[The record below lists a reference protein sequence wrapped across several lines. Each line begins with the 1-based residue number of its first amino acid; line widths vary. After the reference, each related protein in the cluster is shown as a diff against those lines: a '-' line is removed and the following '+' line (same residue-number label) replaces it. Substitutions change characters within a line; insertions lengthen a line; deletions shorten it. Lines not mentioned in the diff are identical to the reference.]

1 MTTYTVQGIK
11 VHYTNDIPDD
21 ALGATLEF
29 VTTDNYQASYST
41 TGTFTNGQPEITWS
55 DASGTLFQVLVD
67 GVLVSLS
74 DFDLVLGEITWDDA
88 GNQKS
93 TYTLSFDGPDIGTTT
108 DYYFVLDG
116 DALPLINNVADFNDF
131 DDSIIGAG
139 PITDILF
146 TPDIAFNLSD
156 LSLISASEKDK
167 IIGTSAAETFSTGA
181 ARDVIKGMGGADILD
196 GGAGK
201 DIIKGGR
208 GNDTIT
214 GGKGNDKMSGNGG
227 ADDFIFNSG
236 FGNDIITDFNEF
248 NNKEDIDLSGVTQI
262 KGWND
267 LNNNHMEQVDAD
279 VVITQGVNTI
289 TLLDVDIGDLGKGD
303 FLF

>member
-1 MTTYTVQGIK
+1 MTTYTLEGVK
-11 VHYTNDIPDD
+11 VHYTNNNPDIVN
-21 ALGATLEF
+21 AAELQFL
-29 VTTDNYQASYST
+29 TTDNYQASYSA
-41 TGTFTNGQPEITWS
+41 TGVVTDGIPDVTWN
-55 DASGTLFQVLVD
+55 DAQGVLFQVLLD
-67 GVLVSLS
+67 GVIVSLS
-74 DFDLVLGEITWDDA
+74 SFDLTLAKVTWDDA
-88 GNQKS
+88 GNPKY
-93 TYTLSFDGPDIGTTT
+93 TYMLSLDGPDIGTTT
-108 DYYFVLDG
+108 DYYFELGG
-116 DALPLINNVADFNDF
+116 DALPLIDNLSAFIGFNDN
-131 DDSIIGAG
+131 DITGETV
-139 PITDILF
+139 ITDPLS
-146 TPDIAFNLSD
+146 DIPFNLD
-156 LSLISASEKDK
+156 DFSLVATTQRDK
-167 IIGTSAAETFSTGA
+167 IVGTSAAETFSMGA
-181 ARDVIKGMGGADILD
+181 GRDIIKGMGGADILD

-267 LNNNHMEQVDAD
+267 LNNNHMEQVGAD